1 MPQRILSRQINKERQ
16 NLRMGYL
23 ELGSSKL
30 SKHFLLLLVQS
41 VLFAKEGKTRFLGS
55 KILFSL
61 TLHVKHMTSNV
72 SNVRFFDRHSSQKQK
87 HLREWRPQQGLREY
101 SMFRKMTLK

>member
-1 MPQRILSRQINKERQ
+1 MKGEASFAPKNTLKT

-41 VLFAKEGKTRFLGS
+41 EVFAKEGKTRFLGS
-55 KILFSL
+55 
-61 TLHVKHMTSNV
+61 
-72 SNVRFFDRHSSQKQK
+72 
-87 HLREWRPQQGLREY
+87 
-101 SMFRKMTLK
+101 

>member
-1 MPQRILSRQINKERQ
+1 MPERILSRQINKERQ

-23 ELGSSKL
+23 ELGRSKL

-41 VLFAKEGKTRFLGS
+41 LVFAKEGKTKFLGS

-61 TLHVKHMTSNV
+61 SLHMTSNV
-72 SNVRFFDRHSSQKQK
+72 QTSDSLTDIPVKVKK
-87 HLREWRPQQGLREY
+87 HKR
-101 SMFRKMTLK
+101 

>member
-30 SKHFLLLLVQS
+30 SKHFLLLQVQS
-41 VLFAKEGKTRFLGS
+41 EVFAKEGKIRFLGS

-61 TLHVKHMTSNV
+61 TLTSNV

-87 HLREWRPQQGLREY
+87 LSKGMASAVSWGISY
-101 SMFRKMTLK
+101 V

>member
-1 MPQRILSRQINKERQ
+1 MPERILSRQINKERQ

-23 ELGSSKL
+23 ELGRSKL

-41 VLFAKEGKTRFLGS
+41 LVFAKEGKTRFLGS

-61 TLHVKHMTSNV
+61 FLHMTSNIQTSDSLTDIPV
-72 SNVRFFDRHSSQKQK
+72 KSKNI
-87 HLREWRPQQGLREY
+87 
-101 SMFRKMTLK
+101 

>member
-1 MPQRILSRQINKERQ
+1 MPERILSRQINKERQ
-16 NLRMGYL
+16 NLRMRYL
-23 ELGSSKL
+23 ELGRSKL
-30 SKHFLLLLVQS
+30 SKHLLLVQS
-41 VLFAKEGKTRFLGS
+41 EVFAKQGKTRFLGS

-61 TLHVKHMTSNV
+61 SLHMTSNV

-87 HLREWRPQQGLREY
+87 HLREWRPQGLGEY

>member
-41 VLFAKEGKTRFLGS
+41 EVFAKEGKIRSLGS

-61 TLHVKHMTSNV
+61 SLLVKHMTSNFRLF
-72 SNVRFFDRHSSQKQK
+72 NRHSSQKQK
-87 HLREWRPQQGLREY
+87 HLREWRLQGLREY
-101 SMFRKMTLK
+101 SKFRKMTLK